1 MPATSSLYNSLQ
13 TPWSED
19 ATCYPMSRFASL
31 SGRKPV
37 LRWPSTALF
46 ALAPERSKRVLGG
59 KRHPG
64 IQSVAVLRAALPLY
78 PHASRRAVELLPR
91 ERRTQTPVTRHD
103 HCISM
108 FHAGYP
114 KARSGRPT
122 GLPEHVRTLIRDIH
136 APPPN
141 AHMRPKCGA
150 APYST
155 WPESPVGEF
164 TYAHGSGLGRGEQR
178 QTSRAAL
185 RAKDKAQRAVQAR
198 GSQRV

>member
-1 MPATSSLYNSLQ
+1 
-13 TPWSED
+13 
-19 ATCYPMSRFASL
+19 MSRFASL

-108 FHAGYP
+108 LHAGYP
-114 KARSGRPT
+114 KARSGRPA
-122 GLPEHVRTLIRDIH
+122 GLPEHVRTHIRDIH
-136 APPPN
+136 APPPMLTCGQN
-141 AHMRPKCGA
+141 AGRPRIPHGLKVQLV
-150 APYST
+150 S
-155 WPESPVGEF
+155 SPMHTARVWVVVSN
-164 TYAHGSGLGRGEQR
+164 AKHRGQR
-178 QTSRAAL
+178 
-185 RAKDKAQRAVQAR
+185 
-198 GSQRV
+198 